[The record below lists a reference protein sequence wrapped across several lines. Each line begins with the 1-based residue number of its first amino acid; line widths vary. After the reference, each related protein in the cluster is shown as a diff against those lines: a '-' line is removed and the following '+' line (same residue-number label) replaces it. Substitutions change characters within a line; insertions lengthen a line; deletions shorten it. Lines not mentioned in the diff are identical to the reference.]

1 MVCCSGSIG
10 AALLDTLHVP
20 CFDSVSAHELDA
32 RANRIFDVFVREATR
47 TGTAI
52 VNEYLADAPNE
63 LRYFPASSEVVE
75 GGVKHYHDGILY
87 KVIRGDNFAVER
99 VYAEAAAN
107 EVVQLRKLASA
118 GVSGLHVPS
127 QVVVDVAGFVV
138 VATAPMPITPS
149 SLVHGTGACVCVWY
163 GCALNGVAH
172 VCGCCVPVLCVW
184 PCSATTMDDI
194 RVDDDA
200 RQVLGKAANELHLVQ
215 PPADAKLTLASSLQ
229 VYRGSDSRLYVV
241 CTDTRVACDARID
254 AGVACMCVSGTFAEA
269 AACFQW
275 KCLLQPCLQSSSL
288 ATQPSRYAL
297 WPFRRRPRSWKQHCA
312 S

>member
-1 MVCCSGSIG
+1 M
-10 AALLDTLHVP
+10 
-20 CFDSVSAHELDA
+20 SAHELDA

-87 KVIRGDNFAVER
+87 KVIRGGSFAVER

-149 SLVHGTGACVCVWY
+149 SLVHGTGACACVVRVCSEWRGSRVWLLCACVVCV
-163 GCALNGVAH
+163 AVF
-172 VCGCCVPVLCVW
+172 
-184 PCSATTMDDI
+184 
-194 RVDDDA
+194 
-200 RQVLGKAANELHLVQ
+200 
-215 PPADAKLTLASSLQ
+215 
-229 VYRGSDSRLYVV
+229 SDNHGRYP
-241 CTDTRVACDARID
+241 
-254 AGVACMCVSGTFAEA
+254 SG
-269 AACFQW
+269 
-275 KCLLQPCLQSSSL
+275 
-288 ATQPSRYAL
+288 
-297 WPFRRRPRSWKQHCA
+297 
-312 S
+312 